1 MSKDI
6 ILAAGFVASGLGA
19 TGLTVTVDVWRV
31 TLSNLSASEVVTA
44 GSATEIGDGLYAYR
58 VASADLQTYY
68 YYAVFKTAGT
78 ADVKHLF
85 GAQLDFSGNTGDT
98 YARLGAPAGAS
109 VSADIA
115 ALPSASTI
123 ATAVWASATR
133 TLTSISAL
141 ASELRAAVGLASANL
156 DTQLDALP
164 TANENA
170 DALLDRSSGIET
182 SITLRQALR
191 LVLAASAG
199 KLSGAAG
206 ATVTIRNVGDSKDRI
221 VATVDADGNRTAVT
235 TDVT

>member
-1 MSKDI
+1 MAKDI
-6 ILAAGFVASGLGA
+6 ILAAGFVASGVGA

-31 TLSNLSASEVVTA
+31 TLSNLSASEIVTA

-68 YYAVFKTAGT
+68 YYAVFKTTGT

-98 YARLGAPAGAS
+98 FARLGAPAGAS
-109 VSADIA
+109 VSADI
-115 ALPSASTI
+115 
-123 ATAVWASATR
+123 
-133 TLTSISAL
+133 
-141 ASELRAAVGLASANL
+141 
-156 DTQLDALP
+156 DALP

-206 ATVTIRNVGDSKDRI
+206 TTVTIRNVGDSKDRI
-221 VATVDADGNRTAVT
+221 TATVDSSGNRTAVT
-235 TDVT
+235 TDVS